1 MRALLAID
9 GSQESENALDTA
21 ASLFWPAGSRLEIIT
36 VVPAD
41 TELLGGPWMFASYD
55 LVPAVRDRLRDEGR
69 RLVDDAAALV
79 RRPGLEVVGRVLE
92 GRAATAITEA
102 ARRTGAQLVI
112 VGARGH
118 GTLDRMLLGSVSA
131 EVVDHADC
139 PVLVARQGTAWRIL
153 VATDG
158 SPDAELG
165 AGLVAE
171 TGIFRYATARV
182 VNVVDVPSAWWL
194 GAGDTAATVEAYSSL
209 AGESHAHG
217 RRVADD
223 AVARLRAA
231 GIEAD
236 GVVCEGPAPKE
247 IVAQATAWDADL
259 IVVGTR
265 GHGLLR
271 RLIVGSTARTVAL
284 HAPMSVLVVRP
295 TAVAPEPP
303 RGRAVRVA
311 PRMVSAAPESMPVP
325 A

>member
-9 GSQESENALDTA
+9 GSGESENALDTA
-21 ASLFWPAGSRLEIIT
+21 ASLVWPPRSRLDIVT

-55 LVPAVRDRLRDEGR
+55 VVPAVRDRLRDEGR
-69 RLVDDAAALV
+69 RLVDEAAALV

-92 GRAATAITEA
+92 GRAATAITDA
-102 ARRTGAQLVI
+102 AKRTGAQLVI

-118 GTLDRMLLGSVSA
+118 GTLERMLLGSVSA

-165 AGLVAE
+165 VGLVAE
-171 TGIFRYATARV
+171 SGVFRYATARV

-194 GAGDTAATVEAYSSL
+194 GIGDTAATVEAYSSL
-209 AGESHAHG
+209 AGEARAHG
-217 RRVADD
+217 RRVTDD

-236 GVVCEGPAPKE
+236 GVVSEGSAPTE
-247 IVAQATAWDADL
+247 IVAQAAAWGADL

-265 GHGLLR
+265 GHGLLM
-271 RLIVGSTARTVAL
+271 RLIVGSTARTIVQ
-284 HAPMSVLVVRP
+284 HAPSSVLVARP
-295 TAVAPEPP
+295 TAVAPDP
-303 RGRAVRVA
+303 RRGHAVRVVA
-311 PRMVSAAPESMPVP
+311 PRASAMPDSTPVP

>member
-1 MRALLAID
+1 MKALLAID
-9 GSQESENALDTA
+9 GSRESANALDTA
-21 ASLFWPAGSRLEIIT
+21 CSLVWPAGSRLEIVT

-41 TELLGGPWMFASYD
+41 TELLGGPWMYASYD
-55 LVPAVRDRLRDEGR
+55 LLPLVRDRLREDAH
-69 RLVDDAAALV
+69 RLVDEAAALI

-92 GRAATAITEA
+92 GRAATLITEVA
-102 ARRTGAQLVI
+102 KRTGTQLVI

-118 GTLDRMLLGSVSA
+118 GTLDRLLLGSVSA

-139 PVLVARQGTAWRIL
+139 PVLVARRSTAWRVL

-165 AGLVAE
+165 VRLVSD

-182 VNVVDVPSAWWL
+182 VNVIDVPAAWWL
-194 GAGDTAATVEAYSSL
+194 GFGDTAATVEAFSSL

-217 RRVADD
+217 RRVTED
-223 AVARLRAA
+223 AVARLRSA
-231 GIEAD
+231 GIEAE
-236 GVVCEGPAPKE
+236 GAVCEGPAPTE
-247 IVAQATAWDADL
+247 IVARAEAWGADL

-265 GHGLLR
+265 GHGLLK
-271 RLIVGSTARTVAL
+271 RLVVGSTARTVVQ

-295 TAVAPEPP
+295 TSFAPEPP
-303 RGRAVRVA
+303 RGHAVRVA
-311 PRMVSAAPESMPVP
+311 EPRMSATRERMPVP